1 MAACQ
6 KRHRILRNFSENRK
20 RGAPSKMTNVPNFS
34 GLSPA
39 SFDSLLLFLRVQI
52 QDPVDIILRRLV
64 VLYLLSRLAILRI
77 QSLFQRQQLAI
88 FCIQLLHIWN
98 LIHLL
103 EGILFFWLRNI
114 VLFDC
119 IKDTIC
125 IHNHRM
131 SRTIFSTHESSPLF
145 YYNRISYYFTP
156 VLPKL
161 PLFSL
166 FKCSTSLNTIGGC
179 LLIILN

>member
-1 MAACQ
+1 MNHKLASSAWVRTPCNFCQLGNAPIPFEHSDRRNGCVPQ

-20 RGAPSKMTNVPNFS
+20 RGTPAKMTNAPNFS

-52 QDPVDIILRRLV
+52 QDPVDIVLRRLV

-88 FCIQLLHIWN
+88 FCIQLLHLWN

-103 EGILFFWLRNI
+103 EGILGAPSGNQSFLWGNLTN
-114 VLFDC
+114 
-119 IKDTIC
+119 
-125 IHNHRM
+125 
-131 SRTIFSTHESSPLF
+131 PL
-145 YYNRISYYFTP
+145 
-156 VLPKL
+156 
-161 PLFSL
+161 
-166 FKCSTSLNTIGGC
+166 
-179 LLIILN
+179 